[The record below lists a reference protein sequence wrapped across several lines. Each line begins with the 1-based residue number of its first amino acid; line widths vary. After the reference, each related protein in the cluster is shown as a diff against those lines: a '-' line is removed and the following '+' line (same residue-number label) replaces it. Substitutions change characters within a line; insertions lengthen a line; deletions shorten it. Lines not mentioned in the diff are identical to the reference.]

1 MSQPGTPQRATLR
14 DLAWYWLPPLA
25 WMGIIFLLS
34 AQRKL
39 IGPPQSWLAELLIN
53 SAHFFVYAGLA
64 FLWWRALSRGRR
76 ADKILLAAAFGISV
90 LYGASDEFHQ
100 SFVPGR
106 DASWLDLLT
115 DAAGAAVAL
124 WVIWRKS
131 R

>member
-1 MSQPGTPQRATLR
+1 
-14 DLAWYWLPPLA
+14 
-25 WMGIIFLLS
+25 MGIIFLLS

-39 IGPPQSWLAELLIN
+39 IGPPQPWLAEFLIN

-64 FLWWRALSRGRR
+64 FWWWRALSGGRR
-76 ADKILLAAAFGISV
+76 ADKVSLAAAFAISV

-115 DAAGAAVAL
+115 DTAGAAVAL
-124 WVIWRKS
+124 WLIWRKG